1 MTVSMRKTRG
11 ATTNWSVVENTSA
24 WKIVTYLAT
33 SARRIVAYNTGIRIS
48 ARRTLSFR
56 RKT

>member
-48 ARRTLSFR
+48 ARRTFSFR

>member
-1 MTVSMRKTRG
+1 MRKTRRI
-11 ATTNWSVVENTSA
+11 ATNWSIVKDTTA
-24 WKIVTYLAT
+24 WKIVTNLAT

-48 ARRTLSFR
+48 ARRAFSFG